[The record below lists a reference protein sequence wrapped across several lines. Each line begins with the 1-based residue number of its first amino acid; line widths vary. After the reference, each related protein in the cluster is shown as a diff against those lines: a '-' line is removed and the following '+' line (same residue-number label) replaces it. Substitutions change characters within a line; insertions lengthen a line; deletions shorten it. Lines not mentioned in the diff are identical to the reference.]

1 MRSVIRRIRRLQRAL
16 PPIPPPRLVTED
28 DRRWAATT
36 AALLRQMD
44 PTHARVVREDLKRA
58 DGRGHQLNGLTIAFI
73 ACAWHHLR
81 ENQPLALPPEVAAI
95 YLSGK
100 YSATVYDCED
110 CGYDLPVLW
119 PDPNAIPPTP
129 LRVYFPQCPLCDGKV
144 GWHAFYIKHRRYK
157 SAGALLPHKPSQDAV
172 ECGATN
178 SRNSVTMG
186 EPTGVGS

>member
-16 PPIPPPRLVTED
+16 PPIPQPRLVTED

-95 YLSGK
+95 YLSGNGFLTSVSL
-100 YSATVYDCED
+100 SAALNRAC
-110 CGYDLPVLW
+110 
-119 PDPNAIPPTP
+119 NAIPTNVAIRIAGYSCPT
-129 LRVYFPQCPLCDGKV
+129 
-144 GWHAFYIKHRRYK
+144 
-157 SAGALLPHKPSQDAV
+157 SASAV
-172 ECGATN
+172 ANDRAMRWIGYA
-178 SRNSVTMG
+178 S
-186 EPTGVGS
+186 P